1 MTNAPPWRVRLNP
14 ALEGLDVYDV
24 PPATAPAR
32 MHANESPEPWSAAAM
47 RDVAAAIESV
57 ELNRYPDT
65 SGRAL
70 RAILGERHG
79 VDPSRIVLGNG
90 SDEIISLLLTAL
102 LQPGHRPR
110 VVIPT
115 PTFVMYAHSA
125 RVLGF
130 DVTGVPLRH
139 DFELDGDAMRHALS
153 GASICF
159 LARPNNPTSSLWD
172 ATLIQSL
179 IAEFPDTIFVVD
191 EAYGAYAPGTS
202 LYAPDGPSNQVHM
215 ATLSKVGLAALRI
228 GYCVAH
234 PTLALALNK
243 CRHPYNISATTL
255 AIAQT
260 LLTSHAQ
267 ELEAHL
273 ERNLRRRDQL
283 VEILRAL
290 DDVEVFPA
298 HGNLA
303 LCRFTPPA
311 RATPLARSLAARGVL
326 VKDVST
332 VPGLEGCLRISLGL
346 ESELRALRD
355 ALADEPARDRS

>member
-1 MTNAPPWRVRLNP
+1 MTDTPPWRARLNP
-14 ALEGLDVYDV
+14 ALEALAVYDV
-24 PPATAPAR
+24 LPASAPAR
-32 MHANESPEPWSAAAM
+32 MHANESPEPWSASAM
-47 RDVAAAIESV
+47 RDVAAAVESA

-65 SGRAL
+65 SGRQL
-70 RAILGERHG
+70 RAILGERHH

-90 SDEIISLLLTAL
+90 SDEIIFLLLTAL

-130 DVTGVPLRH
+130 DVTGVPLRD
-139 DFELDGDAMRHALS
+139 DFELDGDAMRPALED
-153 GASICF
+153 ATICF

-172 ATLIQSL
+172 AALIVSL
-179 IAEFPDTIFVVD
+179 IAEFPDTIFVID

-260 LLTSHAQ
+260 LLTSHAR

-311 RATPLARSLAARGVL
+311 RATPLARSLAGRGVL
-326 VKDVST
+326 VKDVSDI
-332 VPGLEGCLRISLGL
+332 PGLEGCLRISLGL
-346 ESELRALRD
+346 EGELRALRE

>member
-1 MTNAPPWRVRLNP
+1 MTNDPPWLARLNP
-14 ALEGLDVYDV
+14 ALERLSVYDV
-24 PPATAPAR
+24 PLATAPAR

-70 RAILGERHG
+70 RAILGARHE

-102 LQPGHRPR
+102 LQPGERPR
-110 VVIPT
+110 LVIPT

-130 DVTGVPLRH
+130 EITNVPLRP
-139 DFELDGDAMRHALS
+139 DFELDASAMRRALD
-153 GASICF
+153 GAAICF

-172 ATLIQSL
+172 ADLIRSL
-179 IAEFPDTIFVVD
+179 ITEFPDTIFVID

-202 LYAPDGPSNQVHM
+202 LYSPDGPSNQVHM
-215 ATLSKVGLAALRI
+215 TTLSKIGLAALRL

-234 PTLALALNK
+234 PTLVHALNK

-255 AIAQT
+255 VIAQT
-260 LLTSHAQ
+260 LLTSHEA
-267 ELEAHL
+267 ELNAHL
-273 ERNLRRRDQL
+273 ERNIQRRERLLD
-283 VEILRAL
+283 AL
-290 DDVEVFPA
+290 ASLPNVEVFPA
-298 HGNLA
+298 HSNLV
-303 LCRFTPPA
+303 LCRFTPA
-311 RATPLARSLAARGVL
+311 SRAAALATSLAEHGVL
-326 VKDVST
+326 VKDLSNL
-332 VPGLEGCLRISLGL
+332 PGLKGCLRISLGL
-346 ESELRALRD
+346 EGELRALARV
-355 ALADEPARDRS
+355 LEDERGLERA